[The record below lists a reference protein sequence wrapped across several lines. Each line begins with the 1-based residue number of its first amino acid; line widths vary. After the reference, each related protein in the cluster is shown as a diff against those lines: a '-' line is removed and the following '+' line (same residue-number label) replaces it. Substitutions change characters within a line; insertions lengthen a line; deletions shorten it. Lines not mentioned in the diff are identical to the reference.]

1 MNEPAQT
8 EDTEEPAAA
17 AERGRSWLLL
27 VGPAVLVVWAPITV
41 LQLLTGL
48 QPVLS
53 WILTAI
59 EVVVAPWLVVAVI
72 VLARQEL
79 PREDKSER
87 ERSWRDRILRS
98 VGFHAVSLLL
108 LMGSIAAQLQVL
120 YTSYQ
125 GAASAELSGS
135 YRSYA
140 VAAFVLVVVALLGSP
155 RRLSRVVA
163 AVADR
168 PARLMV
174 GSFGLVALIGT
185 LLLALP
191 LSLQRVQDASLLGSL
206 FTAVSA
212 VCVTGLSVYN
222 VAETYSA
229 FGQAVILLLMQ
240 AGGLGIMVLSSFF
253 AIIAGRRLRA
263 RRAVAIAELVD
274 VDSLAVLRRSLVGI
288 VVFTLAV
295 EACGAVLLYFA
306 LGAHPEVGLDAAASS
321 APLAGAGSRLWAA
334 VFHSVSAFCNAGFS
348 IFRGG
353 FQPFAHSWA
362 VPTIAMALI
371 IIGGLGFP
379 VATELMGRLR
389 MLWRRQRRPR
399 LSLHSRVVLLTTA
412 ALIGAGAVAFLLL
425 EHDSSMRELSWGHK
439 LIAALF
445 QSVSCRTAG
454 FNTIDFGLMQ
464 PATLMIACCLM
475 FIGASPGSTGG
486 GAKTTTLAVLFSSLR
501 AELRNRPQAEL
512 AGRALKPS
520 TVRRAL
526 AVTIMSVFVVGAVV
540 FVLLL
545 THHQS
550 QTSTQLVFEAV
561 SAVST
566 TGLSTGIT
574 AQLGVAGK
582 LLLSFAM
589 LIGRI
594 GPLTLALAIAERWR
608 STHYRLVEEH
618 IGIG

>member
-1 MNEPAQT
+1 M
-8 EDTEEPAAA
+8 PAAA
-17 AERGRSWLLL
+17 ASAKARRRLWPI
-27 VGPAVLVVWAPITV
+27 VGPAVLVVWAVVTV
-41 LQLLTGL
+41 VQLLTRL
-48 QPVLS
+48 RPVLS
-53 WILTAI
+53 LLLSLI
-59 EVVVAPWLVVAVI
+59 EVVTTPALIVAV
-72 VLARQEL
+72 VLLARKEL
-79 PREDKSER
+79 PKER
-87 ERSWRDRILRS
+87 DPKRCWRSRTIRG
-98 VGFHAVSLLL
+98 VGFQAVSLLL
-108 LMGSIAAQLQVL
+108 LIGCIAAQLQVL
-120 YTSYQ
+120 YTSHV
-125 GAASAELSGS
+125 GAAPMGQLSGS

-140 VAAFVLVVVALLGSP
+140 VATFVLVVVVLLGSP
-155 RRLSRVVA
+155 RRISRVVA

-168 PARLMV
+168 PARLML

-222 VAETYSA
+222 VAETYSP
-229 FGQAVILLLMQ
+229 FGQAVILALMQ

-263 RRAVAIAELVD
+263 QRAVAIAELVD
-274 VDSLAVLRRSLVGI
+274 GDSLAILRRSRVCI
-288 VVFTLAV
+288 VVFALAV
-295 EACGAVLLYFA
+295 EACGAVLLYLA
-306 LGAHPEVGLDAAASS
+306 LGAHPEVGLSAAVSS

-334 VFHSVSAFCNAGFS
+334 IFHAVSAFCNAGFS
-348 IFRGG
+348 IFRAG
-353 FQPFAHSWA
+353 FQPFAQTWA
-362 VPTIAMALI
+362 VPTITMILI
-371 IIGGLGFP
+371 IVGGLGFS
-379 VATELMGRLR
+379 VAAELLGRLR

-412 ALIGAGAVAFLLL
+412 VLIVGGAAAFLLL
-425 EHDSSMRELSWGHK
+425 EHDSAMRELSWGHK
-439 LIAALF
+439 LIAAMF

-454 FNTIDFGLMQ
+454 FNTVDYGLMQ

-486 GAKTTTLAVLFSSLR
+486 GAKTTTFAVLFATLR
-501 AELRNRPQAEL
+501 AELRRRPQAEL

-526 AVTIMSVFVVGAVV
+526 AVTIMSVLVAGAVI

-545 THHQS
+545 THSHAP
-550 QTSTQLVFEAV
+550 TKLIFEAV

-566 TGLSTGIT
+566 TGISTGIT
-574 AQLGVAGK
+574 AELGVAGK
-582 LLLSFAM
+582 LLMSFAM

-594 GPLTLALAIAERWR
+594 GPLTLALAIADRWR
-608 STHYRLVEEH
+608 TSHYRLVEEH